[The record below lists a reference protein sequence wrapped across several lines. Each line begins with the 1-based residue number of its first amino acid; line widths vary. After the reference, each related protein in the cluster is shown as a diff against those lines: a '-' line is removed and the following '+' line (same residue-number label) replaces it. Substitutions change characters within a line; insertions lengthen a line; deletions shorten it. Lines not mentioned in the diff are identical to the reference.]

1 VAACWITWIVT
12 TKARLGEREPQ
23 IRFNGRFWQIVLQ
36 KSFCGMG
43 LKFSEAWARRL
54 NNDVGDHVATRQ
66 THRRFWQRVCGS
78 IERRLSLVS
87 FFGEN
92 LAAAAFGTFATLS
105 ANNRHCLVG

>member
-1 VAACWITWIVT
+1 MSALLSIADSSRTASEVRKV
-12 TKARLGEREPQ
+12 P
-23 IRFNGRFWQIVLQ
+23 IVLQ

-66 THRRFWQRVCGS
+66 THRRVWQRVCGS

-105 ANNRHCLVG
+105 ANKRLMRCSKFDAVSR